1 MAHLHGS
8 SSAGPSGRSLTA
20 ALLLCLT
27 AVLSLVPGGVRG
39 AALNPDDFL
48 TKRFSNTTLTSDV
61 PYATVEQTTYPST
74 SHTTVTLGLDIYQP
88 SGDLTTGRPVIVWIH
103 GGGFRQD
110 STKTQSY
117 IVNYAK
123 EFARR
128 GYVSIAIEYR
138 RRFRTGDGHA
148 DADVAGTPEWA
159 ALQDATRDARSA
171 LDWIRANAATY
182 RIDPNLIFVA
192 GGSAGGR
199 ITQTVSQF
207 PGPDLDALYAP
218 DTTLATAWN
227 RAGMIANATLWGAP
241 EIPMRGWSYPY
252 LTAARSAQI
261 TPTLIVHGTADTTI
275 DPQNARDLDTAIRAA
290 NGTSEL
296 HLISGAGH
304 TPTKYDSSIIPWIAE
319 FFVAQWKLRL
329 SSPTPTTTPSPSPTP
344 GATLTGSPTPTP
356 TAGKLAIAEVYP
368 GGGKTGAPYTNDF
381 IVLVNTGSA
390 SVSLN
395 GLSLQHLKAGVWQT
409 PFALPNVSI
418 PVGGFYLVKAYNDG
432 TSIGGALPTPYATTP
447 QDKSWNLSTSSGAAV
462 ALVSG
467 VSKLSGCTGPT
478 ILDLV
483 GFFSTSGNCYET
495 GVAPGGSATQSIR
508 RSSPYLDTNNNAT
521 DFSLGSPTPR
531 TSP

>member
-1 MAHLHGS
+1 MTRRGAS
-8 SSAGPSGRSLTA
+8 SGRSLSA
-20 ALLLCLT
+20 ALLLCL
-27 AVLSLVPGGVRG
+27 AGLLSLPPGGARG

-48 TKRFSNTTLTSDV
+48 VKRFSTTTVTSNIA
-61 PYATVEQTTYPST
+61 YASVEQTTYPST
-74 SHTTVTLGLDIYQP
+74 GHTTVTLGLDIYQP

-110 STKTQSY
+110 TTKTQSY

-128 GYVSIAIEYR
+128 DYVSISIEYR

-148 DADVAGTPEWA
+148 DADVAGTAEWA

-207 PGPDLDALYAP
+207 PGPDPDAVYAP
-218 DTTLATAWN
+218 DTTLASAWN
-227 RAGMIANATLWGAP
+227 RSGMVANATLWGAP

-252 LTAARSAQI
+252 LTAARSTQI
-261 TPTLIVHGTADTTI
+261 MPTLIVHGTADTTI
-275 DPQNARDLDTAIRAA
+275 NSQNARDLDAAIRAA

-304 TPTKYDSSIIPWIAE
+304 TPTSYDASIIPWIAN
-319 FFVAQWKLRL
+319 FFVARWKLRL
-329 SSPTPTTTPSPSPTP
+329 P
-344 GATLTGSPTPTP
+344 GPTPTP
-356 TAGKLAIAEVYP
+356 VANPTPTPVATPTPTIGKLVIAEVYP
-368 GGGKTGAPYTNDF
+368 GGGKTGAAYASDF
-381 IVLVNTGSA
+381 IVLANTGTSA
-390 SVSLN
+390 VSLN
-395 GLSLQHLKAGVWQT
+395 GLSLQHDKAGVWQT
-409 PFALPNVSI
+409 PFALPNVSV
-418 PVGGFYLVKAYNDG
+418 PAGGFYLVRAYNDG
-432 TSIGGALPTPYATTP
+432 TSNGGALPTPYATTP
-447 QDKSWNLSTSSGAAV
+447 QDKSWNLSTSGGAAV

-467 VSKLSGCTGPT
+467 IAKLAGCAGPG

-483 GFFSTSGNCYET
+483 GFFSTAGNCYET

-508 RSSPYLDTNNNAT
+508 RSSPYLDTNNNAA
-521 DFSLGSPTPR
+521 DFSLGAPTPR